1 MARPNGGLE
10 DRGMP
15 GASHR
20 PPTSSSTST
29 RRPCRHPRRSF
40 PSCPVAVPAPPRDRG
55 KVAPSRSEAAGPTLG
70 RGARRV
76 GRRVAPP
83 MVGGGA
89 EAEARVPLAGSSR
102 EPRLQAAGR
111 GRGMGGERARWK
123 REETGGGSRRRGGR
137 RGGRVGP
144 RRVEGAPG
152 GRTLRPQPPRATGL
166 RPGSPTRFLLG
177 LRATGGPRD
186 RHLGSSGLREGSL
199 QKWKGWFSR
208 RGAGTEA
215 GLLACRPGRST
226 GIEDRGLRLI
236 APPAAQ
242 EPQGEARWVCWGT
255 AAH

>member
-76 GRRVAPP
+76 GRGVAPP

-89 EAEARVPLAGSSR
+89 EAEAPVPLAGSSR

-111 GRGMGGERARWK
+111 GRGMGGERARWR

-137 RGGRVGP
+137 RGGRADPGW
-144 RRVEGAPG
+144 VEGALEG
-152 GRTLRPQPPRATGL
+152 GLSGRSLPAPRASALALLPVFFPASEPPEVRETVIWGL
-166 RPGSPTRFLLG
+166 RDSGKDPCRNGRAGSHGGELG
-177 LRATGGPRD
+177 RGGTSRLQTWSEHRD
-186 RHLGSSGLREGSL
+186 RGPWAPADRS
-199 QKWKGWFSR
+199 SR
-208 RGAGTEA
+208 RAGD
-215 GLLACRPGRST
+215 PGR
-226 GIEDRGLRLI
+226 G
-236 APPAAQ
+236 
-242 EPQGEARWVCWGT
+242 
-255 AAH
+255 